1 MKNTSV
7 TLNNHFEQFISSQVD
22 MGNYASASEVI
33 RAALRLLEEHEM
45 KVQQLRD
52 AIHKGLDA
60 DVITAEDYQERFA
73 KKRADA
79 LEKRGI
85 SELS

>member
-73 KKRADA
+73 KKRAAA